1 MKKITK
7 LSYVIMVGLIHLAS
21 LSFGA
26 NYFLVFSEDCMDR
39 MEFSYEETRSG
50 NEFVLY
56 SINVGDGQKIMLEVG
71 LESKAPVRTLNPDV
85 LLNCDGAQQLFVPGL
100 AEKVNNKI
108 DQIYIVTPVNLGQQY
123 RVATV
128 NSASFYAFDGE
139 RITVNTQQYRFDY
152 DLQVD
157 REGDLSAGDPRG
169 SVYFMDNLELGPCE
183 VVEFR
188 QVYGREN
195 NYMEIYV
202 IPNIGVV
209 EEKSSIANTSFRLTK
224 INNTPFEDYV
234 MRNCGQIESPA
245 PARAFNEPQDYSDP
259 NVLSPRSGQVIS
271 QPVER
276 VSHIV
281 TKGETLFGITKEY
294 KISLQDLKVWNNLST
309 NVIYPGDQLLVSAPA
324 VENTNFG
331 EFTTKGVDVESYSDP
346 SVLQQQQASPN
357 GLPAWT
363 QTSGRHVVQ
372 NGETVLSIAR
382 LYGYTEERFRYFNN
396 LGPTERLKEGDILN
410 TTDCSA
416 PGTQFQSKGVSSYS
430 DIPGNNNPSVQ
441 NFGNQYDYTND
452 QNQAYVDPYND
463 FDRNYPDE
471 YKVDPQATNNTQ
483 DQGQDVQSYSF
494 PPGTTPKSPAVNATN
509 DNFYSPSSYGPV
521 PGSYNNNDPLR
532 EPRSYSNNPLD
543 RNNQQTGNYSSYES
557 PQSYG
562 DNTVTKGISETYVP
576 EIPFTGVTR
585 MHTVREGETL
595 QTIARR
601 YGISVQRLRALNQMD
616 KSEVVIPFQQIYVQ
630 R

>member
-7 LSYVIMVGLIHLAS
+7 FSYVIMVGITLMAS
-21 LSFGA
+21 PIFGA
-26 NYFLVFSEDCMDR
+26 NYFLVFSEDCMQR
-39 MEFSYEETRSG
+39 MEFSYEETRLG

-128 NSASFYAFDGE
+128 NSASFYAYDGQ
-139 RITVNTQQYRFDY
+139 RITANTQQYRFDY
-152 DLQVD
+152 DTEID

-169 SVYFMDNLELGPCE
+169 NVYFMDNLELGPCQ

-195 NYMEIYV
+195 NFMEIYV

-234 MRNCGQIESPA
+234 MRNCGMVESSTQ
-245 PARAFNEPQDYSDP
+245 NYESEQPQAYGDP
-259 NVLSPRSGQVIS
+259 NVLTPRSGQVIT

-276 VSHIV
+276 LSHIV
-281 TKGETLFGITKEY
+281 SKGETLFGITKEY
-294 KISLQDLKVWNNLST
+294 DITLQDLKLWNNLST
-309 NVIYPGDQLLVSAPA
+309 NVIYPGDQLFVSAPP
-324 VENTNFG
+324 VQNTDLG
-331 EFTTKGVDVESYSDP
+331 DFTTKGVDVQSYSDP
-346 SVLQQQQASPN
+346 SVLQQQPSAN
-357 GLPAWT
+357 GQPAWT
-363 QTSGRHVVQ
+363 QKTGRHVVQ
-372 NGETVLSIAR
+372 NGETVQSIAR
-382 LYGYTEERFRYFNN
+382 LYGFTEERFRYFNS
-396 LGPTERLKEGDILN
+396 LGPTERIKEGDILRTIDGASPN
-410 TTDCSA
+410 
-416 PGTQFQSKGVSSYS
+416 TQFQSKGVSSYS
-430 DIPGNNNPSVQ
+430 EIPNSSNSGVQ
-441 NFGNQYDYTND
+441 NYNNQYDYTNA
-452 QNQAYVDPYND
+452 QNEAYVDPYND
-463 FDRNYPDE
+463 FDRNYPEE
-471 YKVDPQATNNTQ
+471 YQVDPQATNNNNTQ
-483 DQGQDVQSYSF
+483 DQGLQSYSF
-494 PPGTTPKSPAVNATN
+494 PPGTTPKSPAVNAAN
-509 DNFYSPSSYGPV
+509 DNFYSPSNYGPV
-521 PGSYNNNDPLR
+521 PGRYNNNDPLR
-532 EPRSYSNNPLD
+532 EPIRYSTNPLD
-543 RNNQQTGNYSSYES
+543 RNQQNGNYSNYEQ
-557 PQSYG
+557 PQDYS

-616 KSEVVIPFQQIYVQ
+616 KNEVVIPFQQIYVQ